1 MKKTLI
7 IATLLLIIGHAGFSQ
22 VKFGLGAV
30 VGTKSGWE
38 IDESAPVSADLV
50 TNLKLNYGINARVLW
65 EFNDKISF
73 VGGLTYF
80 LPTKIT
86 SDDQEINYYNM
97 VVSANAHYNILKKD
111 KLKLYGLGGFNF
123 SLISTRIN
131 IRGLTEAGFGYEFG
145 AGAQFG
151 KLFLEGKYDG
161 NLDQIVG
168 TLGIYF

>member
-111 KLKLYGLGGFNF
+111 KIQNHKGLVNTCTLSCGFHIGPFPANNC
-123 SLISTRIN
+123 SLLLNKI
-131 IRGLTEAGFGYEFG
+131 
-145 AGAQFG
+145 
-151 KLFLEGKYDG
+151 
-161 NLDQIVG
+161 
-168 TLGIYF
+168 